1 MACAD
6 RGPSGAPSCVP
17 RRSRSSGWVPA
28 TSNPFLRRVKV
39 GRVAGMAWWSSGRLC
54 VRWSRVRVMPRF
66 VASVVLSVGTV
77 AAGLVMLAGGANPY
91 IGLGLLVGGLVLV
104 ATFVVAVR

>member
-1 MACAD
+1 
-6 RGPSGAPSCVP
+6 
-17 RRSRSSGWVPA
+17 
-28 TSNPFLRRVKV
+28 
-39 GRVAGMAWWSSGRLC
+39 
-54 VRWSRVRVMPRF
+54 MPRF